1 MISNPHF
8 LDSIRENL
16 SNHKR
21 GTNWFNQTEISSIT
35 EVMEQHKEGNSGI
48 LTLGEL
54 GEINFPYFKMGNIDS
69 TKLFGLDELI
79 LFSFYYTNR
88 NRYKKTLD
96 LGANIGLHT
105 LVMKKLG
112 FQVTS
117 YEPDSVHL
125 AQIEKVMNLNDL
137 STEGLTPKAISDKCG
152 AMEYIRILGNTTGSH
167 LLGSKND
174 VYGETEV
181 INVEVDDI
189 LEVLTQGNFD
199 FVKMDVEGHEAVLL
213 NRITAQS
220 IFKTDI
226 MLEIGSE
233 ANAKEI
239 FTILSDKKI
248 PAYAQKINW
257 ERVEKLEDLPSH
269 HTHGSL
275 FLSMQGAPNWNL
287 QLK

>member
-1 MISNPHF
+1 VLTENNILKEIAKANNSHSRKSDWYALNETQH
-8 LDSIRENL
+8 LNSI
-16 SNHKR
+16 K
-21 GTNWFNQTEISSIT
+21 NWHGPNQNG
-35 EVMEQHKEGNSGI
+35 VMN
-48 LTLGEL
+48 L
-54 GEINFPYFKMGNIDS
+54 GEIESIDFPYFVMGNIDS
-69 TKLFGLDELI
+69 AKLFGLDELI
-79 LFSFYYTNR
+79 LFSYYYVNR
-88 NRYKKTLD
+88 NKYKKTLD

-125 AQIEKVMNLNDL
+125 AQIEKVMKLNDL
-137 STEGLTPKAISDKCG
+137 SAEGLTPRAISDKRG
-152 AMEYIRILGNTTGSH
+152 TMEYVRILGNTTGSH
-167 LLGSKND
+167 LLGSKKD

-189 LEVLTQGNFD
+189 LEVLSQGNFD

-220 IFKTDI
+220 ILKTDI

-233 ANAKEI
+233 TNAKEI
-239 FTILSDKKI
+239 FTILTDKKI

-275 FLSMQGAPNWNL
+275 FLSMQGPPNWN
-287 QLK
+287 

>member
-1 MISNPHF
+1 MLKTPNF
-8 LDSIRENL
+8 LDLIRMNL

-35 EVMEQHKEGNSGI
+35 DVMEQHGEGNSGV

-54 GEINFPYFKMGNIDS
+54 GEIKFPYFKMGNIDS
-69 TKLFGLDELI
+69 IKLFGLDELI

-117 YEPDSVHL
+117 YEPDLVHL
-125 AQIEKVMNLNDL
+125 SQIEKVMKLNDL
-137 STEGLTPKAISDKCG
+137 STQGLTPKAISDKRG
-152 AMEYIRILGNTTGSH
+152 TMEYVRILGNTTGSH
-167 LLGSKND
+167 LLGSKNE

-189 LEVLTQGNFD
+189 LEVLSQGNFD

-220 IFKTDI
+220 ILKTDI

-233 ANAKEI
+233 INAKEI
-239 FTILSDKKI
+239 FTILTDKKI
-248 PAYAQKINW
+248 PAYAQKMNW
-257 ERVEKLEDLPSH
+257 NLVEKLEDLPSH

-275 FLSMQGAPNWNL
+275 FLSMQGPPNWDI
-287 QLK
+287 Q